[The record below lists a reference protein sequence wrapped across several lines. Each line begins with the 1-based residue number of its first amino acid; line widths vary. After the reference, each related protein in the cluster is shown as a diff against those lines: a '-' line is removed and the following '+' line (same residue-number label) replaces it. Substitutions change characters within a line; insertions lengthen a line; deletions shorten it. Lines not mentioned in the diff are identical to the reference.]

1 LIKKI
6 QLSESLPETLFD
18 IILYVFLTGIFI
30 VTFYPFWNILII
42 SLNEST
48 DSLKGGLFLWP
59 RALTFDSYATIFRNQ
74 EIWNALKVTVLRT
87 VIGTPLTVLCVAMLG
102 YSLSKRYLIAHRF
115 WSLFFIFTM
124 YFGGGLI
131 PTYMIIKS
139 LHLIDSFW
147 VFIFP
152 GLMSIFLMILVR
164 TFIEQLPPEMDESA
178 RIDGAQDLQI
188 FIRIV
193 LPLCIPVLA
202 TVGLFVAIGHWNAW
216 YDSYIYTYK
225 PELKTLQA
233 ILVKILNQY
242 QTSGMVSEA
251 QQLANSAK
259 RMSVSGES
267 IRMAVTMVA
276 TVPIILVY
284 PLLQRYFVKG
294 MLVGAIK
301 S

>member
-6 QLSESLPETLFD
+6 RLNESLPEKLFD
-18 IILYVFLTGIFI
+18 IILYVFLSGIFI

-59 RALTFDSYATIFRNQ
+59 RVLTFDSYATIFRNQ
-74 EIWNALKVTVLRT
+74 EIWNALQVTVLRT
-87 VIGTPLTVLCVAMLG
+87 AIGTPITVLCVAMVG
-102 YSLSKRYLIAHRF
+102 YSLSKRYLTAHRF

-147 VFIFP
+147 VFILP

-284 PLLQRYFVKG
+284 PLIQRYFVKG